1 MREKLSTI
9 FAVLIGVISVAIALA
24 FAALQSGLI

>member
-9 FAVLIGVISVAIALA
+9 FAVLIGVISVVIALT
-24 FAALQSGLI
+24 FAALQSGII